1 MLSETYE
8 PLSSSASTLDND
20 IFANLHQ
27 SGMPDDDLP
36 WLAPG
41 KESLGVSEAAVL
53 LGKGVNAPV
62 RSSYLKWQ
70 IAGVGGMLLDEQL
83 FPMLL
88 DIACFEPETKP
99 QTLIE
104 DQEQLRLATKLQVSF
119 EADPLED
126 GMSHP
131 AEQIIEEA
139 LRSTE
144 ERKVLDWL
152 RVLSLDTEY
161 PGFSASVLRCLG
173 RQAGPGTSSWRTEF
187 VRDALASDDVEI
199 RDAAAQ
205 AAELWGDLGLIE
217 VLQSHL
223 ETEPW
228 LRDYIQDIIDNLQE

>member
-1 MLSETYE
+1 MLNETYE
-8 PLSSSASTLDND
+8 PLSSRASTPDND

-27 SGMPDDDLP
+27 SGMSDDVLP

-41 KESLGVSEAAVL
+41 KESLGASEAAVL
-53 LGKGVNAPV
+53 LEKGVIAPV

-70 IAGVGGMLLDEQL
+70 TAGVGGMSLDEQL

-119 EADPLED
+119 EVDPLED

-139 LRSTE
+139 LRNTE
-144 ERKVLDWL
+144 ERNVLDWL
-152 RVLSLDTEY
+152 KALSLDAEY

-173 RQAGPGTSSWRTEF
+173 RQEHPGTSSWRAAL
-187 VRDALASDDVEI
+187 VREGLATDDVEI

-205 AAELWGDLGLIE
+205 AAELWGDQKLIE
-217 VLQSHL
+217 VLESHF
-223 ETEPW
+223 ETEVW
-228 LRDYIQDIIDNLQE
+228 LQDYIQDIIDNFQE